1 MAQEINRWS
10 ASEVFP
16 TFPTLVTDGAVT
28 RVILDHLGAMAR
40 TSEQFFRDCPG
51 YSLKVAL
58 DFLPSGT

>member
-16 TFPTLVTDGAVT
+16 MFPTLVTDGAVT

-40 TSEQFFRDCPG
+40 TSE
-51 YSLKVAL
+51 
-58 DFLPSGT
+58 